1 MVALSCVPRHCP
13 NYKSGG
19 GSSRRIVAL
28 KFRNLLFKFRNL
40 LQKLV
45 ARDLRVRY
53 KNSVLGILWSWL
65 NPLFMMVVYTVV
77 FIYMRPSGSGVVP
90 SNEFPVFI
98 LCALLPWNFFSSTV
112 LTSIGCIAGN
122 APLVKKVYFPREILP
137 LSVVLSSLVNFGISL
152 MILVP
157 MLLFF
162 RIQITPWI
170 LLLPII
176 ILVQVCLITGLALIL
191 STLNVFYRDTRAIM
205 DVAMMAWFFLTPII
219 YPMDLLPHSREIFG
233 VTLDIHR
240 WTRILNP
247 MASLVAAYRDVLY
260 YGRLVGPDFLARTAV
275 TSFVVLLIGYVV
287 FYKFSPRF
295 GEEV

>member
-1 MVALSCVPRHCP
+1 MLAHIKEL
-13 NYKSGG
+13 
-19 GSSRRIVAL
+19 
-28 KFRNLLFKFRNL
+28 FRFRNL

-77 FIYMRPSGSGVVP
+77 FIYMQRSDNGIVP
-90 SNEFPVFI
+90 SKEFPVFI
-98 LCALLPWNFFSSTV
+98 LCALLPWNFFSSAV
-112 LTSIGCIAGN
+112 MGSINSVVEN
-122 APLVKKVYFPREILP
+122 ASLVKKVYFAREILP
-137 LSVVLSSLVNFGISL
+137 LSVVLSNLVNFGISL
-152 MILVP
+152 VILVP
-157 MLLFF
+157 MLLLF
-162 RIQITPWI
+162 RVRLTQWL
-170 LLLPII
+170 LLLPVIMVI
-176 ILVQVCLITGLALIL
+176 QVCLVTGIALIL

-205 DVAMMAWFFLTPII
+205 DVVMMAWFFLTPVI
-219 YPMDLLPHSREIFG
+219 YPIDILPRSRQILG

-260 YGRLVGPDFLARTAV
+260 FGRLVGLDFLARTAV
-275 TSFVVLLIGYVV
+275 TSLAVLLIGYAV
-287 FYKFSPRF
+287 FLKFSPRF

>member
-1 MVALSCVPRHCP
+1 VLEHIQELFT
-13 NYKSGG
+13 Y
-19 GSSRRIVAL
+19 
-28 KFRNLLFKFRNL
+28 RNLLR
-40 LQKLV
+40 KLV

-77 FIYMRPSGSGVVP
+77 FIFMRRTDNGIVP
-90 SNEFPVFI
+90 SREFPVFI
-98 LCALLPWNFFSSTV
+98 LCALLPWNFFSSAV
-112 LTSIGCIAGN
+112 MGSITSIVSN
-122 APLVKKVYFPREILP
+122 APLVKKVYFAREILP
-137 LSVVLSSLVNFGISL
+137 LSVVLSNLANFGISL

-162 RIQITPWI
+162 RIRLTAWV
-170 LLLPII
+170 LMLPII
-176 ILVQVCLITGLALIL
+176 AAVQVCLITGIAFFL

-205 DVAMMAWFFLTPII
+205 DVVMMAWFFLTPII
-219 YPMDLLPHSREIFG
+219 YPIDILPRSREILG
-233 VTLDIHR
+233 ITLDIHR

-260 YGRLVGPDFLARTAV
+260 YGRLVGLDFLARTAL
-275 TSFVVLLIGYVV
+275 TSFAVLVIGYAV
-287 FYKFSPRF
+287 FFKFSPRF

>member
-1 MVALSCVPRHCP
+1 MLLLPG
-13 NYKSGG
+13 SGVD
-19 GSSRRIVAL
+19 RQKNVLAHIKELYR
-28 KFRNLLFKFRNL
+28 FRNL

-77 FIYMRPSGSGVVP
+77 FIFMRRSGTGVVP
-90 SNEFPVFI
+90 SREFPVFV
-98 LCALLPWNFFSSTV
+98 LCALLPWNFFSSAV
-112 LTSIGCIAGN
+112 LGSIGSIDGN

-137 LSVVLSSLVNFGISL
+137 LSVVFSNLVNFGISL
-152 MILVP
+152 VILVP
-157 MLLFF
+157 MLLIF
-162 RIQITPWI
+162 RIKLTPWA
-170 LLLPII
+170 LLLPAIVAI
-176 ILVQVCLITGLALIL
+176 QVCLITGIALVL

-219 YPMDLLPHSREIFG
+219 YPIDILPRSREILG
-233 VTLDIHR
+233 ITLDIHR

-275 TSFVVLLIGYVV
+275 TSLVVLLIGYVV

>member
-1 MVALSCVPRHCP
+1 MLAHIRELFQFH
-13 NYKSGG
+13 
-19 GSSRRIVAL
+19 
-28 KFRNLLFKFRNL
+28 NLLR
-40 LQKLV
+40 KLV

-77 FIYMRPSGSGVVP
+77 FIFMRRTDNGVVP
-90 SNEFPVFI
+90 SREFPVFI

-112 LTSIGCIAGN
+112 LASVNSIAGN

-137 LSVVLSSLVNFGISL
+137 LSVILSNLVNFGISL

-162 RIQITPWI
+162 RIQLTPWV
-170 LLLPII
+170 LLLPVII
-176 ILVQVCLITGLALIL
+176 AIQVCLITGLAFVL

-205 DVAMMAWFFLTPII
+205 DVGMMAWFFLTPII
-219 YPMDLLPHSREIFG
+219 YPIDILPHSREIFG
-233 VTLDIHR
+233 ITLDIHR

-260 YGRLVGPDFLARTAV
+260 HGRLVGPDFLARTAV
-275 TSFVVLLIGYVV
+275 TSLVVLLIGYIV
-287 FYKFSPRF
+287 FFKFSPRF

>member
-1 MVALSCVPRHCP
+1 VLAHI
-13 NYKSGG
+13 KE
-19 GSSRRIVAL
+19 
-28 KFRNLLFKFRNL
+28 LFKFRNL

-65 NPLFMMVVYTVV
+65 NPLFMMAVYTVV
-77 FIYMRPSGSGVVP
+77 FTVMRRQDNGIVP

-98 LCALLPWNFFSSTV
+98 LCALLPWNFFSSAIMG
-112 LTSIGCIAGN
+112 SIGSIVGN
-122 APLVKKVYFPREILP
+122 ASLVKKVYFAREILP
-137 LSVVLSSLVNFGISL
+137 LSVILSNLVNFCISL

-157 MLLFF
+157 MMLIF
-162 RIQITPWI
+162 RIKLTAWV
-170 LLLPII
+170 LLLPVIMAI
-176 ILVQVCLITGLALIL
+176 QVCLITGIAFIL

-205 DVAMMAWFFLTPII
+205 DVAMMAWFFVTPII
-219 YPMDLLPHSREIFG
+219 YPIDILPHSREILG
-233 VTLDIHR
+233 ITLDIHR

-260 YGRLVGPDFLARTAV
+260 YGRLVGLDFLARTAI
-275 TSFVVLLIGYVV
+275 TSLIVLVIGYAI
-287 FYKFSPRF
+287 FFKFSPRF